1 MERFTPKASNLA
13 NGEADRI
20 WSAMLRQSLA
30 DVGWQEPS
38 AAPFWAR
45 AAYDL
50 FLEAMRRGPATP
62 YRARHIARQAILA
75 ARAAHEKAASMAAYV
90 RPATPA
96 ARVPT
101 AQDRR
106 RARRAA
112 ERSAARFAAA
122 ESERFAAHGKAVETH
137 RCPTVPM
144 DPLALIG
151 RPAFPVP
158 PRSMAG
164 RFADLPAARAPR
176 VGTLP
181 AAPTG
186 CSVETGQSCGQ
197 GLCRIR
203 GAVLWSARARVA
215 RSTAIAVA
223 DMADAFRAVLA
234 RL

>member
-1 MERFTPKASNLA
+1 MDGWSPKASMLA
-13 NGEADRI
+13 SGEADRI
-20 WSAMLRQSLA
+20 WSAMLRAQLREA
-30 DVGWQEPS
+30 GWQDPA

-45 AAYDL
+45 AAYEL
-50 FLEAMRRGPATP
+50 FVEALQRGPATP
-62 YRARHIARQAILA
+62 YRARHIARATIQA
-75 ARAAHEKAASMAAYV
+75 ARDAHSRAASMAAYV

-112 ERSAARFAAA
+112 ERSAARFETAQA
-122 ESERFAAHGKAVETH
+122 ERFATHGRAVETH
-137 RCPTVPM
+137 RRPSVEI

-176 VGTLP
+176 VGALP

-215 RSTAIAVA
+215 RSTALAVA
-223 DMADAFRAVLA
+223 DMADAFRAALA